1 MYYSKRNTFP
11 RMNKYTSPFS
21 IIVFSLVL
29 LICPFVYSQ
38 EGAVTAETKKMAADY
53 RDKGLHYQKNGD
65 MDTALMYFQKAIGLD
80 PTLAVAYND
89 AGVIYEAKGWTDR
102 AKQAYGRA
110 IELDPTLPSPY
121 YNMGSIYER
130 EGDFDKAVY
139 YYKQRVLV
147 GDWND
152 EWTIKARQ
160 ALQGLG
166 VNDPNLKE
174 NYLDQQMVGEL
185 SKDDITGRPKGND
198 LDPKKRKRESRLRL
212 MRGKQLYYMGQY
224 QEALKELAAATT
236 LDSKN
241 KEANKLLEEVEKK
254 VLFNE

>member
-1 MYYSKRNTFP
+1 MYYSNPNTFP
-11 RMNKYTSPFS
+11 RMNKITSPFS
-21 IIVFSLVL
+21 IIVFSLFF
-29 LICPFVYSQ
+29 LICPLVYSQ
-38 EGAVTAETKKMAADY
+38 EGAVTAETKKMAAEY

-89 AGVIYEAKGWTDR
+89 AGVVYEAKGWTDR

-110 IELDPTLPSPY
+110 IELDPTLPGPY
-121 YNMGSIYER
+121 YNMGSIFER

-139 YYKQRVLV
+139 YYKQRVLI

-160 ALQGLG
+160 SLKGLG

-174 NYLDQQMVGEL
+174 DYLDQQMVGAL
-185 SKDDITGRPKGND
+185 SKDDITGTPRGND
-198 LDPKKRKRESRLRL
+198 LDPKKRKREARLRF

-224 QEALKELAAATT
+224 TEALKEIGSASA
-236 LDSKN
+236 LDPKN
-241 KEANKLLEEVEKK
+241 KEVSKLLEEVQRKA
-254 VLFNE
+254 LFN